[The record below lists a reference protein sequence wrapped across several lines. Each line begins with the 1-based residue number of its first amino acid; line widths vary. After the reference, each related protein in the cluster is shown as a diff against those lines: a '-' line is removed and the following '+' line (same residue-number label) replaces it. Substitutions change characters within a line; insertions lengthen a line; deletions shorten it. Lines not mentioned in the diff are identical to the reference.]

1 LPSKVDVSDAGR
13 TLEEPR
19 LSFGPGQSGRSQVTP
34 TETARMMREV
44 RVAHVELSLSGA
56 FVPQARTPAESEF
69 VSSIDRWAATVWQAV
84 EPCLVIDTAFRI
96 VAVSPSA
103 SELLGLGKGLDAVGQ
118 PLLGGDGSLRLIDFT
133 AGGGDLTEQEI
144 EKIPPLLALTSE
156 RLARG
161 LMRVQPTGEEG
172 HLTVD
177 AIASPLSESGRVAA
191 SLTFFSAIRY

>member
-1 LPSKVDVSDAGR
+1 
-13 TLEEPR
+13 
-19 LSFGPGQSGRSQVTP
+19 
-34 TETARMMREV
+34 MMREV

-69 VSSIDRWAATVWQAV
+69 VSSVDQWAATVWQAT
-84 EPCLVIDTAFRI
+84 EPCLVIDVAERI

-103 SELLGLGKGLDAVGQ
+103 NDLLGLGKAEDAVGQ
-118 PLLGGDGSLRLIDFT
+118 PLLGGEGPLRLIDFT
-133 AGGGDLTEQEI
+133 AGGGELTEQEV

-161 LMRVQPTGEEG
+161 LMRVQPYGEEG

-177 AIASPLSESGRVAA
+177 AIATPLLEGGRVAA